1 MTTMEKFNK
10 RQLSQSFL
18 DMFKPTGKYH
28 VITECVKEDPYLD
41 FEMRG
46 NSVMI
51 YYRGGRVLCIRDNGE
66 IIGLDPQYIYN
77 KKMSVPQPDINCINE
92 YFFKAKSIVDKYE
105 CHEKMHLGEKEI
117 QQRVVYENNL
127 SVNAQD
133 TDYFIADTE
142 WQNSDLGGR
151 ADIVAFRWFRSGR
164 ARKQVVQLT
173 LIEVKQG
180 DNAIKDAC
188 GLAEHFSDFM
198 KLKGNLELTKELGKD
213 MLKVLTQK
221 KELGLVKGLNKY
233 FEDGKSP
240 RIYEEVDFVFLLAN
254 YHHYS
259 TNLNQEIQKLPA
271 DSKFFVSSFM
281 GYGLYHHFI
290 KTKGELMNSFP
301 FVFKDKA

>member
-1 MTTMEKFNK
+1 MEKFNK

-51 YYRGGRVLCIRDNGE
+51 YYRGGRILTISDNGAMEGLVPEYIVNKE
-66 IIGLDPQYIYN
+66 I
-77 KKMSVPQPDINCINE
+77 SVPQPDLNDITN
-92 YFFKAKSIVDKYE
+92 YFSKAKNIVDK
-105 CHEKMHLGEKEI
+105 HEQNPKLAKLGEKEI

-127 SVNAQD
+127 SVNAQY

-151 ADIVAFRWFRSGR
+151 ADIVAFRWLRSGNKR
-164 ARKQVVQLT
+164 PLKVQLT

-180 DNAIKDAC
+180 TNAIKDDC
-188 GLAEHFSDFM
+188 GLAEHYSDFM
-198 KLKGNLELTKELGKD
+198 NLKGNAELTKELGKD
-213 MLKVLTQK
+213 MLTVLIQK
-221 KELGLVKGLNKY
+221 QILGLIKGIDQYLIN
-233 FEDGKSP
+233 GKVP
-240 RIYEEVDFVFLLAN
+240 QIVAEVDFVFLLAN
-254 YHHYS
+254 YNPYS
-259 TNLNQEIQKLPA
+259 TVLNQEIQKLPEE
-271 DSKFFVSSFM
+271 SKFFVSSFM

>member
-1 MTTMEKFNK
+1 MEKFNK

-18 DMFKPTGKYH
+18 EMFMPTGKYH

-77 KKMSVPQPDINCINE
+77 KITSVLQPDINCINE
-92 YFFKAKSIVDKYE
+92 YFFKVKSIVDKYE

-151 ADIVAFRWFRSGR
+151 ADIVAFRWHRSGNKR
-164 ARKQVVQLT
+164 PSKVQLT

-180 DNAIKDAC
+180 ANAIKGDC
-188 GLAEHFSDFM
+188 GLAEHYSDFLN
-198 KLKGNLELTKELGKD
+198 LKGNAELTKELGKD
-213 MLKVLTQK
+213 MLTILIQK
-221 KELGLVKGLNKY
+221 QNLGLIKGIDQYLIN
-233 FEDGKSP
+233 GKVP
-240 RIYEEVDFVFLLAN
+240 LIVEEVDFVFLLAN

-259 TNLNQEIQKLPA
+259 TNLCQEIQKLPE
-271 DSKFFVSSFM
+271 DSKFFVSSFT
-281 GYGLYHHFI
+281 GYGLYHQFV
-290 KTKGELMNSFP
+290 KTKDELINLFP